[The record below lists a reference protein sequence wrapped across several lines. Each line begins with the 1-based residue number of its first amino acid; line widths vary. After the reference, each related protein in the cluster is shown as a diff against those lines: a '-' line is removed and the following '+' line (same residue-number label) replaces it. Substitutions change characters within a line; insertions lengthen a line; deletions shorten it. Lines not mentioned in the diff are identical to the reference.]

1 MPSSTQGPMLS
12 RQQAPPRSYSLAH
25 GIAAKLANPVNA
37 SLPDLPRIV
46 SAAIIDTNPLTPVS
60 SAHSSTTTP
69 AFGPFSES
77 DGSFYTS
84 TSASSVE
91 SSCESSDG
99 LASPWPRRLSGSGGK
114 NPSEPA
120 STVLPIVMRPDSMTS
135 NTDEEMP
142 VRSAWATSPV
152 RRHSSKRY
160 GWSKQLTEAYPMPVS
175 PNANASRYS
184 VASCPTPN
192 SHLSGPSIRICESS
206 RGAPR
211 LSFVRDG
218 MESPPTT
225 HTSEFG
231 VKMTTSPSVKNSPEP
246 SPTGARKRRL
256 NALRGLVANLDFAQP
271 WSVVDQPRND
281 EAGKYFWACPGDPPP
296 QLELSLGS
304 KFDGKFE
311 VEEPVPVSPDLGSP
325 VESDTD
331 SQSWSHQKSKTFNRS
346 LISVVHDDADDV
358 LSNPERSISPPFPL
372 IDRPASTTPRA
383 APRKLG
389 SLTSASSSHLLPPKT
404 SALARSTSRLRKSAS
419 ARQVREPPQPPRQ
432 RQESF
437 HVRHTGYTK
446 STRPVLPRVETG
458 RTWREALNDSDVY
471 QNIVSQEDGEREVKR
486 QEVMF
491 EFCETEHAFVR
502 SCRDVLRLFAH
513 PLKTPDGVWMSGIPT
528 HACQLFDLLEKLT
541 DTHDELAKALHS
553 LPRESGMVNVGQF
566 VAAMRPWIEKL
577 HCHEPYIAVFHP
589 VSHFLDEETRNEM
602 SNYGEF
608 LRMQTRNPA
617 MGAMGLTSML
627 LKPIQRLTKYPLM
640 LHRLRD
646 ATPVGHPDH
655 HAVSELIEATETVL
669 SHLETCKAREDEFQQ
684 LVSIQQRCEGLP
696 LDFRLATRGRR
707 LLGHAQ
713 VIRAYT
719 KEPAAH
725 PGAHFTRSHTLK
737 NIRSSLQSAL
747 GTASTT
753 DLTTFSGFTSSD
765 TSEIKDRPSRR
776 STRDST
782 TTTSSATSATS
793 STQSLTS
800 SLPRRPPVS
809 RGASLISLDGT
820 SPPNKTSIRKARR
833 DDVYTMLIFND
844 VIVLAQPVV
853 DRGNLFRS
861 KKCDLARLR
870 LVPVAEGGLGSVDDM
885 KMVVGNGTAEQ
896 FALTVRGHQ
905 GSVSTSTYA
914 LVPPNSSLSRRTQRS
929 AAIGGDGIATV
940 DDLVETIG
948 SMTR

>member
-1 MPSSTQGPMLS
+1 
-12 RQQAPPRSYSLAH
+12 
-25 GIAAKLANPVNA
+25 
-37 SLPDLPRIV
+37 
-46 SAAIIDTNPLTPVS
+46 
-60 SAHSSTTTP
+60 
-69 AFGPFSES
+69 
-77 DGSFYTS
+77 
-84 TSASSVE
+84 
-91 SSCESSDG
+91 
-99 LASPWPRRLSGSGGK
+99 
-114 NPSEPA
+114 
-120 STVLPIVMRPDSMTS
+120 
-135 NTDEEMP
+135 
-142 VRSAWATSPV
+142 
-152 RRHSSKRY
+152 
-160 GWSKQLTEAYPMPVS
+160 
-175 PNANASRYS
+175 
-184 VASCPTPN
+184 
-192 SHLSGPSIRICESS
+192 
-206 RGAPR
+206 
-211 LSFVRDG
+211 
-218 MESPPTT
+218 MESPPKPQP
-225 HTSEFG
+225 SEFG
-231 VKMTTSPSVKNSPEP
+231 VKMTASPSSKESPGSGEP

-271 WSVVDQPRND
+271 WSIVDQPHNE

-311 VEEPVPVSPDLGSP
+311 EPTPVSPDLGSP
-325 VESDTD
+325 TESDTD
-331 SQSWSHQKSKTFNRS
+331 SQSWGHSKSKAFSRS
-346 LISVVHDDADDV
+346 LISVVHDDDDDI
-358 LSNPERSISPPFPL
+358 LSSHERSISPPFPL
-372 IDRPASTTPRA
+372 VDRPASTTPRA
-383 APRKLG
+383 APKKLG
-389 SLTSASSSHLLPPKT
+389 PLTSASSSHLLPPKT

-446 STRPVLPRVETG
+446 STRPVMPRVETG

-471 QNIVSQEDGEREVKR
+471 QNIVSQEDGEKEVKR

-541 DTHDELAKALHS
+541 DTHDELAKALQV
-553 LPRESGMVNVGQF
+553 LPRASGMVQVGQF

-577 HCHEPYIAVFHP
+577 NCHEPYIAVFHP
-589 VSHFLDEETRNEM
+589 VSQFLDDETRNEM

-640 LHRLRD
+640 LHRLLD
-646 ATPVGHPDH
+646 ATPMGHPDH

-696 LDFRLATRGRR
+696 QDFRLATRGRR

-713 VIRAYT
+713 VIRAYA
-719 KEPAAH
+719 KDPVAH

-747 GTASTT
+747 GAASTT
-753 DLTTFSGFTSSD
+753 DLSAYAGFTSSD
-765 TSEIKDRPSRR
+765 TSEVKDRPSRR

-793 STQSLTS
+793 STQSLAS

-809 RGASLISLDGT
+809 RGASLISSDGT
-820 SPPNKTSIRKARR
+820 PPPNKTPSIRKARR

-844 VIVLAQPVV
+844 VILLAQPIA
-853 DRGNLFRS
+853 DRGNLFRT
-861 KKCDLARLR
+861 KKSDLARLR

-885 KMVVGNGTAEQ
+885 KMLVGNGTAEQ
-896 FALTVRGHQ
+896 FALTVRGHH
-905 GSVSTSTYA
+905 GAINTSTYA
-914 LVPPNSSLSRRTQRS
+914 LVPPTSSLSRRTQRS
-929 AAIGGDGIATV
+929 AAIGSDGIATV

>member
-1 MPSSTQGPMLS
+1 MPASPKAATMS
-12 RQQAPPRSYSLAH
+12 RQQAPPRSYSLAT
-25 GIAAKLANPVNA
+25 GIAAKLSQPINS
-37 SLPDLPRIV
+37 SLPDLPRIM
-46 SAAIIDTNPLTPVS
+46 SSGIDTNLLTPVS
-60 SAHSSTTTP
+60 SAHSSSTTP

-77 DGSFYTS
+77 EASFY

-99 LASPWPRRLSGSGGK
+99 LASPWPRRLSGPGGK
-114 NPSEPA
+114 IAGPAPS
-120 STVLPIVMRPDSMTS
+120 VLPVVVRPDSLTS
-135 NTDEEMP
+135 STDEEMP
-142 VRSAWATSPV
+142 TRSAWTTAPV

-160 GWSKQLTEAYPMPVS
+160 GWSKQPTEAYPLPVS

-192 SHLSGPSIRICESS
+192 SHPSGPSIRVCESS

-218 MESPPTT
+218 MESPPQKTL
-225 HTSEFG
+225 EFG
-231 VKMTTSPSVKNSPEP
+231 AKMTNSPTSKESPSSGEP

-271 WSVVDQPRND
+271 WSIVDQPHHD
-281 EAGKYFWACPGDPPP
+281 ETGKYFWACPGDPPP
-296 QLELSLGS
+296 QLELSLGT

-311 VEEPVPVSPDLGSP
+311 VDEPTPTSPDLGSP

-331 SQSWSHQKSKTFNRS
+331 SQSWGHSKSKSFSRS
-346 LISVVHDDADDV
+346 LISVVHDDDDD
-358 LSNPERSISPPFPL
+358 NRERSISPPFPMV
-372 IDRPASTTPRA
+372 DRPASTTPRA
-383 APRKLG
+383 APKKLG
-389 SLTSASSSHLLPPKT
+389 PLTSASSTHLLPPKT

-446 STRPVLPRVETG
+446 STRPVMPRVETG
-458 RTWREALNDSDVY
+458 RTWREALNDSDIY
-471 QNIVSQEDGEREVKR
+471 QNIVSQEDGEKEVKR

-528 HACQLFDLLEKLT
+528 HACELFDLLEKLT
-541 DTHDELAKALHS
+541 DTHDELARALQG
-553 LPRESGMVNVGQF
+553 LPRTNGTVQVGQF
-566 VAAMRPWIEKL
+566 VTAMRPWIEKL
-577 HCHEPYIAVFHP
+577 SCHEPYIASFHP
-589 VSHFLDEETRNEM
+589 VSQFLDEETRNEM

-640 LHRLRD
+640 LYRLLD

-655 HAVSELIEATETVL
+655 AAVSELIEATETVL

-684 LVSIQQRCEGLP
+684 LVSIQQRCDGLP

-713 VIRAYT
+713 VVRAYA
-719 KEPAAH
+719 KDAVVH

-747 GTASTT
+747 GAASTT
-753 DLTTFSGFTSSD
+753 DLAAYAGFTSSD
-765 TSEIKDRPSRR
+765 ASEVKERPSRR

-793 STQSLTS
+793 STQSLAS

-809 RGASLISLDGT
+809 RGASLISSDGT
-820 SPPNKTSIRKARR
+820 PPPSKSPSIRKARR

-844 VIVLAQPVV
+844 VILIAQPMA
-853 DRGNLFRS
+853 DRGNLFRT
-861 KKCDLARLR
+861 KKSDLARLR

-885 KMVVGNGTAEQ
+885 KMLVGNGTAEQ
-896 FALTVRGHQ
+896 FALTVRGHH
-905 GSVSTSTYA
+905 GPVNTTTYA
-914 LVPPNSSLSRRTQRS
+914 LVPPTSSLSRRTQRS
-929 AAIGGDGIATV
+929 AAIGSDGIATV

>member
-1 MPSSTQGPMLS
+1 MPASPKAPTMS
-12 RQQAPPRSYSLAH
+12 RQQAPPRSYSLAT
-25 GIAAKLANPVNA
+25 GIAAKLSQPINS
-37 SLPDLPRIV
+37 SLPDLPRIM
-46 SAAIIDTNPLTPVS
+46 SSGIDTNLLTPVS
-60 SAHSSTTTP
+60 SAHSSSTTP

-77 DGSFYTS
+77 EASFY

-99 LASPWPRRLSGSGGK
+99 LASPWPRRLSGPGGK
-114 NPSEPA
+114 IAGPAPS
-120 STVLPIVMRPDSMTS
+120 VLPVVVRPDSLTS
-135 NTDEEMP
+135 STDEEMP
-142 VRSAWATSPV
+142 TRSAWTTSPV

-160 GWSKQLTEAYPMPVS
+160 GWSKQPTEAYPLPVS

-192 SHLSGPSIRICESS
+192 SHPSGPSIRVCESS

-218 MESPPTT
+218 MESPPQKTL
-225 HTSEFG
+225 EFG
-231 VKMTTSPSVKNSPEP
+231 AKMTNSPTSKESPSSGEP

-271 WSVVDQPRND
+271 WSIVDQPHHD
-281 EAGKYFWACPGDPPP
+281 ETGKYFWACPGDPPP
-296 QLELSLGS
+296 QLELSLGT

-311 VEEPVPVSPDLGSP
+311 VDEPTPTSPDLGSP

-331 SQSWSHQKSKTFNRS
+331 SQSWGHSKSKSFSRS
-346 LISVVHDDADDV
+346 LISVVHDDDDD
-358 LSNPERSISPPFPL
+358 NRERSISPPFPMV
-372 IDRPASTTPRA
+372 DRPASTTPRA
-383 APRKLG
+383 APKKAWPADKCLQYPPLTAQNIGTG
-389 SLTSASSSHLLPPKT
+389 SLDFSPP
-404 SALARSTSRLRKSAS
+404 
-419 ARQVREPPQPPRQ
+419 Q

-446 STRPVLPRVETG
+446 STRPVMPRVETG
-458 RTWREALNDSDVY
+458 RTWREALNDSDIY
-471 QNIVSQEDGEREVKR
+471 QNIVSQEDGEKEVKR

-528 HACQLFDLLEKLT
+528 HACELFDLLEKLT
-541 DTHDELAKALHS
+541 DTHDELARALQG
-553 LPRESGMVNVGQF
+553 LPRTNGTVQVGQF
-566 VAAMRPWIEKL
+566 VTAMRPWIEKL
-577 HCHEPYIAVFHP
+577 SCHEPYIASFHP
-589 VSHFLDEETRNEM
+589 VSQFLDEETRNEM

-640 LHRLRD
+640 LHRLLD

-655 HAVSELIEATETVL
+655 AAVSELIEATETVL

-684 LVSIQQRCEGLP
+684 LVSIQQRCDGLP

-713 VIRAYT
+713 VVRAYA
-719 KEPAAH
+719 KDAVVH

-747 GTASTT
+747 GAASTT
-753 DLTTFSGFTSSD
+753 DLAAYAGFTSSD
-765 TSEIKDRPSRR
+765 ASEVKERPSRR

-793 STQSLTS
+793 STQSLAS

-809 RGASLISLDGT
+809 RGASLISSDGT
-820 SPPNKTSIRKARR
+820 PPPSKSPSIRKARR

-844 VIVLAQPVV
+844 VILIAQPMA
-853 DRGNLFRS
+853 DRGNLFRT
-861 KKCDLARLR
+861 KKSDLARLR

-885 KMVVGNGTAEQ
+885 KMLVGNGTAEQ
-896 FALTVRGHQ
+896 FALTVRGHH
-905 GSVSTSTYA
+905 GPVNTTTYA
-914 LVPPNSSLSRRTQRS
+914 LVPPTSSLSRRTQRS
-929 AAIGGDGIATV
+929 AAIGSDGIATV